1 MTSIKFTGAD
11 GQDIDTIN
19 GDTQFRITLDTG
31 RTDGPDTLDV
41 VFKWDDGDD
50 SDTFTITK
58 MEDGRWKMEDGTY
71 SSTDPLDPYRG
82 FLASFETA
90 HDEGDAEALLGSP
103 AAVVVDIHG
112 EPQCRSY
119 LNRVVGSI
127 AAVVLLD
134 GRPDSPWTFADVDGG
149 DPETPARRS
158 ISCH

>member
-58 MEDGRWKMEDGTY
+58 MEDGRWKMEDGRWY
-71 SSTDPLDPYRG
+71 ILIDR
-82 FLASFETA
+82 
-90 HDEGDAEALLGSP
+90 
-103 AAVVVDIHG
+103 
-112 EPQCRSY
+112 
-119 LNRVVGSI
+119 
-127 AAVVLLD
+127 
-134 GRPDSPWTFADVDGG
+134 
-149 DPETPARRS
+149 PARPVSRFPGLV
-158 ISCH
+158 